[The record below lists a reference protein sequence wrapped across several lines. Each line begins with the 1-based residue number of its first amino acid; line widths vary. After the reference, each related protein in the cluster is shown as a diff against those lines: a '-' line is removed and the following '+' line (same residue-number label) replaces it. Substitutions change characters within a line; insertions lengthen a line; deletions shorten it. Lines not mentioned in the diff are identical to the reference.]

1 MKNQKRRVRGF
12 VKEYTDVIKDKLD
25 ISERPLVIKLSIA
38 EALCLTQTNYN
49 YYERKIKE
57 MDSKTSWDLPDV
69 IADNDYLLL
78 KHILIEKYEQ
88 ELDDTRI
95 SDELAVLLE
104 IGTHALYDKINS
116 LREDNPIDHL
126 YSMIIN

>member
-12 VKEYTDVIKDKLD
+12 VKVYTDVIKDKLD
-25 ISERPLVIKLSIA
+25 IFERPLVIKLAIA
-38 EALCLTQTNYN
+38 EALSLTQPNYD

-78 KHILIEKYEQ
+78 KHILIEKYEK
-88 ELDDTRI
+88 ELDDSRI

-104 IGTHALYDKINS
+104 IGTHALYDKINN
-116 LREDNPIDHL
+116 LRKDNPIDDL
-126 YSMIIN
+126 YSIIIN

>member
-1 MKNQKRRVRGF
+1 MKNQKKRVKGF
-12 VKEYTDVIKDKLD
+12 VKDYTDVIKDKLD
-25 ISERPLVIKLSIA
+25 ISERPLVIKISIA
-38 EALCLTQTNYN
+38 EALSLSKTNYE

-57 MDSKTSWDLPDV
+57 MDSNSTWDLPDV

-78 KHILIEKYEQ
+78 KHILIEKNE
-88 ELDDTRI
+88 ELFDDSRI

-104 IGTHALYDKINS
+104 IGTLALYEKINN

-126 YSMIIN
+126 YSMILN